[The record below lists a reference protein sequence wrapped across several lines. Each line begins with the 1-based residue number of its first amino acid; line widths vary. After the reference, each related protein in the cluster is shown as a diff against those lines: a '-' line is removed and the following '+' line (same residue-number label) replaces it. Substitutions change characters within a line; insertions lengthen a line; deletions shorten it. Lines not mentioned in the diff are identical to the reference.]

1 MQTYIMQLY
10 VRDWAGKGGGVK
22 GKESQRLMV
31 SENEQPVWSLRNPSS
46 SSVGGYWGRSEEE
59 VLNLTWEVREG
70 MPSRRHLNW
79 VLKDKD
85 ECACRIGTQFRFMP
99 SKSDMHSLH
108 PTCFLTCGISS
119 ILSCGKIHPY
129 VSIHPQ
135 MYILHFVIWELEPLA
150 SESL

>member
-1 MQTYIMQLY
+1 MQLY
-10 VRDWAGKGGGVK
+10 VRDWAGKGGVVK

-31 SENEQPVWSLRNPSS
+31 SEKEQPVWPLRNPSS
-46 SSVGGYWGRSEEE
+46 SCRSEAPAGDWGRSEEE
-59 VLNLTWEVREG
+59 VLNLTWKVREG
-70 MPSRRHLNW
+70 MPSRRHLSW

-85 ECACRIGTQFRFMP
+85 ECAFRIGTQFRFMP
-99 SKSDMHSLH
+99 SKSDMHNLH

-135 MYILHFVIWELEPLA
+135 MYILYFVIWELELLA